1 MQTTSSTDRTPISLI
16 IPAYNE
22 AASIGQVV
30 TSASQILTRHNYPH
44 EIVVVVDG
52 ATDETAQVAAL
63 AGAKIVRHSMNFG
76 YGRSLKS
83 GILAADND
91 LIAIADADST
101 YPLERLPELI
111 AIAGSVDMAIG
122 ARTGVLYH
130 GSIWKRIGR
139 IVFRWLSEFSAG
151 QRIDDINS
159 GMRVF
164 RRSQIVPFFPIIS
177 AGFSF
182 TTTSTLA
189 YLLNDLS
196 IRYLPIEYR
205 AREGRSKV
213 RHFRDSLRALQII
226 LEAILRCNPIK
237 AFILLVAPLI
247 ALSIFLLPLSLLLGS
262 SGCFLASILS
272 LCSGLVILSVGFLA
286 VAISPYRRTIETK
299 SYAVTV
305 QAASIP
311 GHVATNTHDLPQ

>member
-1 MQTTSSTDRTPISLI
+1 MQITASSGRPPISLI
-16 IPAYNE
+16 IPAFNE
-22 AASIGQVV
+22 ALSIGQVI
-30 TSASQILTRHNYPH
+30 TTASEILTRHNYAH

-52 ATDETAQVAAL
+52 ATDDTARVAAA
-63 AGAKIVRHSMNFG
+63 AGAKIVCHSINLG

-101 YPLERLPELI
+101 YPIERLPELI
-111 AIAGSVDMAIG
+111 EMAGSVDMAIG

-164 RRSQIVPFFPIIS
+164 RRSQILPFFPIIS

-237 AFILLVAPLI
+237 AFILLVAPLV
-247 ALSIFLLPLSLLLGS
+247 ALSALLLPVAILSGS
-262 SGCFLASILS
+262 SLCFFASVVSFCSSLVVLAI
-272 LCSGLVILSVGFLA
+272 GFLA

-305 QAASIP
+305 QASSIQTQEP
-311 GHVATNTHDLPQ
+311 NQDSETAR

>member
-1 MQTTSSTDRTPISLI
+1 MHQNAFTTPTPVSLI

-30 TSASQILTRHNYPH
+30 KTASEILTRHNYPH

-52 ATDETAQVAAL
+52 ASDATAAVAAA
-63 AGAKIVRHSMNFG
+63 AGAKIVLHSLNFG

-101 YPLERLPELI
+101 YPIERLPELI
-111 AIAGSVDMAIG
+111 EMARSVDMAIG

-139 IVFRWLSEFSAG
+139 VVFRWLSEFSAG

-164 RRSQIVPFFPIIS
+164 RRSQILPFFPIIS

-196 IRYLPIEYR
+196 IRYLPIDYR

-237 AFILLVAPLI
+237 AFILVVAPLI
-247 ALSIFLLPLSLLLGS
+247 TLSGFLLLIAMLFGSPLYLVAAVI
-262 SGCFLASILS
+262 C
-272 LCSGLVILSVGFLA
+272 LCSGLVNLALGFLA

-299 SYAVTV
+299 SYAVSV
-305 QAASIP
+305 LAKSP
-311 GHVATNTHDLPQ
+311 SVHDSNSLLQEPQ